1 MDKVE
6 VPGRAEQKVEMPEEI
21 EQKIEVPGQ
30 AEQKVEAPEQTEQ
43 KMEVPEPTEQEK
55 QAPGKKKC
63 PRLRKFLKNF
73 FLWVAGAAIGV
84 VPVFLKQIEVAA
96 LENFPVSYD
105 LWQMTLS
112 DFDFSFTS
120 VNALFVLFLEGC
132 LLNDEFPA
140 WKDFIRACVFL
151 CLIITG
157 AVYLISFPRQEYF
170 FSIWKITPH
179 DYNMLTLCLTIGFGF
194 LCHIAI
200 SLRKGETL

>member
-1 MDKVE
+1 MDKV
-6 VPGRAEQKVEMPEEI
+6 
-21 EQKIEVPGQ
+21 EVPGQ
-30 AEQKVEAPEQTEQ
+30 AEQKAETPEQTEQ
-43 KMEVPEPTEQEK
+43 KMEAPEQIEQKMEVPESAGQEK
-55 QAPGKKKC
+55 SDSGKKKC

-73 FLWVAGAAIGV
+73 LLWVAGAAIGV
-84 VPVFLKQIEVAA
+84 VPVFLKQIEASA
-96 LENFPVSYD
+96 SENFPVSYD

-112 DFDFSFTS
+112 DFDLSFTS

-140 WKDFIRACVFL
+140 WKGLIGTSVFL

-157 AVYLISFPRQEYF
+157 GVYLISFPRQDYF

-194 LCHIAI
+194 LCHVAI